1 MAKEISIPQKPESL
15 PQNTNSNMLNLNIL
29 APTMGAAFLGADLGG
44 GWGALMGAIAGFL
57 FSRWVENKQYK

>member
-1 MAKEISIPQKPESL
+1 MTKEISIPQKPESL
-15 PQNTNSNMLNLNIL
+15 PQNTNNGILNLNIL